1 MRVQVPPFALF
12 FFCGNSSV
20 VERHLA
26 KVDVA
31 GPTPVFRSKFKSDSG
46 HLNRFFVI
54 LSRFKNIVLEQFI
67 SIFKEQKVKLTTEFT
82 SLEKSAVKL
91 TVTIAKKDVQE
102 SYNGV
107 LTKYTKNA
115 QIPGF
120 RKGHVPANILERKY
134 GEGIKADA
142 LSEIID
148 SSLNEIF
155 EKETENRPLPYQ
167 QPAMEKVP
175 ELDLTKDLT
184 YSVTYDVFPK
194 VEVSNLSGITIKE
207 PQVTISDKDL
217 ENELKAIQER
227 NAVVIDKKADEPA
240 EKDNIVTVDYEEENG
255 EKRNGYVFTIG
266 SGEDAYGIEDQII
279 GMKKDETKEFEKDSK
294 KIKVTVKTIKVRN
307 LPALDDELAKDVS
320 EKFKTLDDL
329 KKDISRNMEV
339 AKNRKISEIKSQS
352 LLEQLIEKNPF
363 EIPASMLAAELDGR
377 WRMMAQQFQ
386 TTPEQL
392 KKMIES
398 SGQTTES
405 MLKEWTGD
413 SEKMLKSRIIVDS
426 LIKSKN
432 ISVTPEEIEEQYKK
446 IAEEGGM
453 DVEEVKKHY
462 SDPRSKEWLIDDTKE
477 QKLYNELYKEVK
489 VSKGDKTTFADL
501 FATK

>member
-54 LSRFKNIVLEQFI
+54 LSRFKNIVLKQFI

-194 VEVSNLSGITIKE
+194 VEVSNLSGITVKE

-266 SGEDAYGIEDQII
+266 SGEDAYGIEDQIT

>member
-1 MRVQVPPFALF
+1 M
-12 FFCGNSSV
+12 

-54 LSRFKNIVLEQFI
+54 LSRFKNIVLKQFI

-155 EKETENRPLPYQ
+155 EKETKNRPLPYQ

-194 VEVSNLSGITIKE
+194 VEVSNLSGITVKE

-477 QKLYNELYKEVK
+477 QKLYNELYNEVK